1 MQPGPTCP
9 LSRSPCTFPCSCCA
23 SCGSLCPLRRS
34 VRTPRR
40 CLPGA
45 FRVGRANI
53 RRTAPARPAVPRRRL
68 PSCPSPPRI
77 QPIPSPHPDPPP
89 TRPNTPRRTSRV
101 FWKKLLLRARHPKT
115 HPIRHPTPP
124 APSPSPTN
132 RSPSSSVSSPPL
144 PPSPSTSPFSPISP
158 LFSLLAPLHS
168 VRGFSGQCAKS
179 PRRLSPP
186 RTSSPRQNTPRATS
200 RVFWKK
206 LLLRARR
213 PLSTPPTPPASP
225 HPLQAPPPVTCPM
238 PGGPAS
244 PSPSRLWADPPC
256 RWPLPRR
263 GRSGRPKLGISLKKI
278 RPNRLSPARPLW
290 GRAGERRFPPSPP
303 RLCGPRPPRR
313 PCTLSPRST
322 VTPESRS

>member
-1 MQPGPTCP
+1 MP
-9 LSRSPCTFPCSCCA
+9 LN
-23 SCGSLCPLRRS
+23 LLDLPL
-34 VRTPRR
+34 
-40 CLPGA
+40 
-45 FRVGRANI
+45 
-53 RRTAPARPAVPRRRL
+53 
-68 PSCPSPPRI
+68 PP
-77 QPIPSPHPDPPP
+77 
-89 TRPNTPRRTSRV
+89 
-101 FWKKLLLRARHPKT
+101 LLLRLLLLVLRFPPFVPGPSAQPPQGPPKASGRALSNRHDPARRPWPASAETRPK
-115 HPIRHPTPP
+115 
-124 APSPSPTN
+124 
-132 RSPSSSVSSPPL
+132 
-144 PPSPSTSPFSPISP
+144 
-158 LFSLLAPLHS
+158 
-168 VRGFSGQCAKS
+168 
-179 PRRLSPP
+179 
-186 RTSSPRQNTPRATS
+186 PRQNTPRVAS

-213 PLSTPPTPPASP
+213 PLNTPPTPPASP

-263 GRSGRPKLGISLKKI
+263 GRSRRPKLGISLKKI

-313 PCTLSPRST
+313 PCTLSTRST

>member
-1 MQPGPTCP
+1 MQPDPRCP
-9 LSRSPCTFPCSCCA
+9 HSRSPCTFPCSCCA

-34 VRTPRR
+34 GRTQRR

-45 FRVGRANI
+45 FRVGRADI
-53 RRTAPARPAVPRRRL
+53 RRTAPAPPAASGPRTPIR
-68 PSCPSPPRI
+68 PSPPPVR
-77 QPIPSPHPDPPP
+77 PKPPWRPD
-89 TRPNTPRRTSRV
+89 
-101 FWKKLLLRARHPKT
+101 
-115 HPIRHPTPP
+115 
-124 APSPSPTN
+124 PSPSPC
-132 RSPSSSVSSPPL
+132 RQSPTSPKLIQIPPRPAL
-144 PPSPSTSPFSPISP
+144 RHTRDLGYPPPPSTHPKT
-158 LFSLLAPLHS
+158 
-168 VRGFSGQCAKS
+168 G
-179 PRRLSPP
+179 
-186 RTSSPRQNTPRATS
+186 QNTPRVTS

-213 PLSTPPTPPASP
+213 PLKTPPTPPASP

-238 PGGPAS
+238 PRGPAS

-313 PCTLSPRST
+313 PCTLSPRSST